1 MRLFALGV
9 ELGNV
14 VSVQRRHDADPREER
29 RSAALDHQKQSFIAA
44 QVKPASSF
52 GAVPP
57 FFTHMSI
64 GPLIAVCCQAT
75 ILPLSSD
82 TSVAIAPS
90 ELVRLRRRSDRGW
103 LDGCLAGLAIDVVVG
118 FVGLG

>member
-64 GPLIAVCCQAT
+64 RLQIFVCRMTPRSGAPDRAT
-75 ILPLSSD
+75 SSN
-82 TSVAIAPS
+82 A
-90 ELVRLRRRSDRGW
+90 
-103 LDGCLAGLAIDVVVG
+103 C
-118 FVGLG
+118 F